1 MYLADQPTQM
11 LAKTWKSAERAH
23 CEIVCKRA
31 SWLDGT
37 LGHTGDT
44 VHIRST
50 ILVETVEVQTRAFTA
65 ELVDNIDHNA
75 VSHSRSDV
83 RYRPLPV
90 NSNHRSI
97 EKAIRVSGDPCDV
110 EIVRDSGC
118 TGEPA
123 EAEEET
129 SGRREHD
136 DVRNLR
142 GD

>member
-1 MYLADQPTQM
+1 MYLADQPIKM
-11 LAKTWKSAERAH
+11 LVVTWKVAGRAH
-23 CEIVCKRA
+23 REIVSKRA
-31 SWLDGT
+31 SGLDRT
-37 LGHTGDT
+37 LGNTRNT

-50 ILVETVEVQTRAFTA
+50 ILVETVEVETRAFIA
-65 ELVDNIDHNA
+65 ELVDYIDHNA

-90 NSNHRSI
+90 NSYDGSI

-123 EAEEET
+123 ETEEEN

-136 DVRNLR
+136 VRNLK
-142 GD
+142 GE

>member
-1 MYLADQPTQM
+1 MYLADQPSKM
-11 LAKTWKSAERAH
+11 SVVTWKLAGRAH
-23 CEIVCKRA
+23 REIVCKRT
-31 SWLDGT
+31 SGLNRT
-37 LGHTGDT
+37 LGRTCNT
-44 VHIRST
+44 VHVRST
-50 ILVETVEVQTRAFTA
+50 ILVETVEVQTRAFIA

-90 NSNHRSI
+90 DSYDRSI
-97 EKAIRVSGDPCDV
+97 EKAIRVSSDPCDV

-123 EAEEET
+123 ETEEEY

-136 DVRNLR
+136 VRTLR
-142 GD
+142 GE